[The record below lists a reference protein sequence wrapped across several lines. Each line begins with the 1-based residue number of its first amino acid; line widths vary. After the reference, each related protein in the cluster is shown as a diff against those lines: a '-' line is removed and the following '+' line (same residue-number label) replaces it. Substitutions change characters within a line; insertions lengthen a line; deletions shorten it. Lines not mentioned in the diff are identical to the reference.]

1 MYSVTPLRLFALLN
15 PAIGL
20 VFALVFLVLWTNH
33 RNQRHILLMAA
44 AAGLYTVAVLAQMF
58 LPLMPKYGV
67 NTMVSA
73 VLYMT
78 CLALFIE
85 ALLMRVGVRGNVPWL
100 ALLAGGILCLIAFFF
115 YVHEDLRIRIYVL
128 NLGCGAL
135 LVFGALRLRLAP
147 DPKPIDRVLFWTVL
161 LVGLHF
167 LPRTLLTLFAD
178 GPNGTASIENYR
190 ASLFFSLL
198 NFALIILALLLCLT
212 FLLAIALDIIEELR
226 TERNRDALVPL
237 LNRRG
242 FEEQAS
248 AYLVRALPERA
259 CLVFCDIDHFKAIN
273 DTYGHATGDAVIR
286 AFGRW
291 IGEAVRRDDV
301 AGRIGGEE
309 FAILL
314 PGAAVSDAVRFCER
328 LRLRVEA
335 GEEGIIPAPW
345 QVTSSFGIA
354 ERRLG
359 DTLAELM
366 ARADQRLYA
375 AKRNGRNRVE
385 G

>member
-1 MYSVTPLRLFALLN
+1 MTGVKLFTLLN
-15 PAIGL
+15 PSIGL
-20 VFALVFLVLWTNH
+20 IFTLVFVLLWL
-33 RNQRHILLMAA
+33 NQRHRVYILLMGGACFA
-44 AAGLYTVAVLAQMF
+44 FSLAMLVQIF
-58 LPLMPKYGV
+58 QIPPDVGA
-67 NTMVSA
+67 NTLLA
-73 VLYMT
+73 NVLY
-78 CLALFIE
+78 LGSLGLFTE
-85 ALLMRVGVRGNVPWL
+85 SVSRRVGVRGSYVGSL
-100 ALLAGGILCLIAFFF
+100 VISAGIFLSVFYFFYIDRDLHTRIFVVSTGFCIFLCYAALRMRLAG
-115 YVHEDLRIRIYVL
+115 RTQ
-128 NLGCGAL
+128 
-135 LVFGALRLRLAP
+135 
-147 DPKPIDRVLFWTVL
+147 PIDRVIFWL
-161 LVGLHF
+161 LLLAGVHF
-167 LPRTLLTLFAD
+167 LPRAVLTLMMD
-178 GPNGTASIENYR
+178 GTLTSDAFGRSMFWTGLN
-190 ASLFFSLL
+190 FSLIVIVL
-198 NFALIILALLLCLT
+198 MLCLT
-212 FLLAIALDIIEELR
+212 FLLAIALDIIEDLR
-226 TERNRDALVPL
+226 TERNRDALAPL

-248 AYLVRALPERA
+248 AYLARALPERA

-385 G
+385 R